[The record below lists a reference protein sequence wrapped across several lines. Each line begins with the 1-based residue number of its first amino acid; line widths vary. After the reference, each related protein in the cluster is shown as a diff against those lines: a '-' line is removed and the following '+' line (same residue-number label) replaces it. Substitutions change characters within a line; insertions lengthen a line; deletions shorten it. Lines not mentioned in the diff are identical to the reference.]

1 MYVIHRQCASR
12 VRAVLP
18 ADSKESH
25 NQSFEI
31 SFRRAASEKGEK
43 SRLGFIILTMVGAV
57 VQSATLH
64 SLLPTSY
71 STSFSLPAFVAL
83 RASCFFSPRYA
94 YPYEYRKP
102 YRPTGTTISRSL
114 FHPLHP
120 SSSPSRPA
128 DARIIAARLRHK
140 AVSHHKGLFNPGN
153 AEEKENGN
161 ENTSLHLPT
170 LFSSLCSS
178 PFLFRFPAFFSLSF
192 LSRSFHSP
200 PLTSF
205 LSNLLPSFSVRSSRS
220 IRLSIFLSSSLSFT
234 LRPRRRRRW

>member
-1 MYVIHRQCASR
+1 MHRQCASR
-12 VRAVLP
+12 VRAALP

-31 SFRRAASEKGEK
+31 LFRRAASEKGEK

-71 STSFSLPAFVAL
+71 STSFSLLP
-83 RASCFFSPRYA
+83 RHASCSFSPRYA

-102 YRPTGTTISRSL
+102 YIPTGTTISRSL

-161 ENTSLHLPT
+161 ENTSLHLPYPFLQPL
-170 LFSSLCSS
+170 LFSL
-178 PFLFRFPAFFSLSF
+178 LFRFPAFFSLSF
-192 LSRSFHSP
+192 LSRSFDL
-200 PLTSF
+200 PL
-205 LSNLLPSFSVRSSRS
+205 LSL
-220 IRLSIFLSSSLSFT
+220 
-234 LRPRRRRRW
+234 